1 MRAMQTAAA
10 APRTKRGAVAW
21 KRVIVG
27 GFLSEVAVIIAISLV
42 IVAYR
47 FIIAPGRTSEEYSEF
62 GQNAGYYMSGPAAT
76 VAVFLMALWAVGSLE
91 SGFILNGL
99 LVGIIATVLTLG
111 FLAGARPGD
120 RWMYVASF
128 VLRIAAGYA
137 AGVMAQRRKET
148 R

>member
-1 MRAMQTAAA
+1 MQTAAA
-10 APRTKRGAVAW
+10 EPRTKRGAVAW
-21 KRVIVG
+21 KRVIVAG
-27 GFLSEVAVIIAISLV
+27 VLSEVAVILAITLV
-42 IVAYR
+42 MVVYR
-47 FIIAPGRTSEEYSEF
+47 FIVAPGQPSEKYSEF
-62 GQNAGYYMSGPAAT
+62 GQNAGYYMAGPVAA
-76 VAVFLMALWAVGSLE
+76 VAAFVMALWAIGSLE

-99 LVGIIATVLTLG
+99 LVGIVGTVLTLG

-137 AGVMAQRRKET
+137 AGVVAQRRKET